1 LLRFFSIIV
10 LSLICTVS
18 AIRANEFE
26 VVLQYFVYTL
36 DDPTHSLIQPFPKE
50 HYQNF
55 GQCEQRLFEIYRSE
69 RNDQIN
75 TNLSLST
82 DFPWEQPRLI
92 IERNDRITV
101 FWYCQLQDGEGKK

>member
-1 LLRFFSIIV
+1 MLRFLSLLL

-18 AIRANEFE
+18 AIRANEVE

-36 DDPTHSLIQPFPKE
+36 DDPSYSLLQPFPKE

-69 RNDQIN
+69 RNDEFN
-75 TNLSLST
+75 RNLSLGT
-82 DFPWEQPRLI
+82 DFWNQPRLI
-92 IERNDRITV
+92 IERNDRVTV
-101 FWYCQLQDGEGKK
+101 FWYCQYQHGDGKK